1 MIIKKDESFLF
12 QLQAHGTL
20 LQAALIVRGLFVV
33 KSLTPS
39 LSSYFGKGILSFPY
53 LLKDQS
59 IWKSMC
65 HGWSFPNFKSQVP
78 LGTEWPQAC
87 SALLWPPPGRQVLGC
102 AMCFEGIWELK
113 QMSYQ
118 KCFFLFGGRI
128 REQCGLLNLCVW
140 RWKDLGSYCQIIIF
154 LRHLSTMDWISF

>member
-1 MIIKKDESFLF
+1 MIIKKAESFLF

-39 LSSYFGKGILSFPY
+39 LSSYFGEGSLSFPY

-87 SALLWPPPGRQVLGC
+87 SPLLWPPPGRQVLGC

-113 QMSYQ
+113 HNKKHLIMVTVFRQRV
-118 KCFFLFGGRI
+118 KKNCIKFCFHFL
-128 REQCGLLNLCVW
+128 
-140 RWKDLGSYCQIIIF
+140 
-154 LRHLSTMDWISF
+154 LRKMAAS